1 MPKRQVTEGWWHAL
15 IYGGGGYGFV
25 TIDAGFFILF
35 PVLRQAQPSLE
46 LSTLLHQLPGRWNY
60 RHVPPSLH

>member
-25 TIDAGFFILF
+25 TIDAGFFIYHSEPTGGGF
-35 PVLRQAQPSLE
+35 PE
-46 LSTLLHQLPGRWNY
+46 TT
-60 RHVPPSLH
+60 